1 MTWGAALL
9 AGLIAAPVAILWLG
23 HRLRDRSGTARGAFW
38 GGVIGHAAGLL
49 VMLVASMAPPVLWEG
64 DAARQVGV
72 YWAPLLLA
80 VAGLTAGAI
89 RGRRRPDVRASEGAV
104 AGGGSNARE
113 ASRATGPGGESD
125 APPRRARATR
135 ATNA

>member
-9 AGLIAAPVAILWLG
+9 GGLIAAPIAVLWLG
-23 HRLRDRSGTARGAFW
+23 HRLRDRSATARGAFW

-64 DAARQVGV
+64 DAARQAGV

-80 VAGLTAGAI
+80 AAGLAAGAI
-89 RGRRRPDVRASEGAV
+89 RGRRRMGAAV
-104 AGGGSNARE
+104 GGRSKAETAG
-113 ASRATGPGGESD
+113 RATTNGGPSD
-125 APPRRARATR
+125 PPPARVRTTR
-135 ATNA
+135 GTSA